1 MIRLYPNQR
10 LDEFN
15 QRQKFDGRKNGKNF
29 NKLYAKTNTMSWIA
43 YGNYLYTYNPADE
56 SNNRQRTEIKQSPLS
71 VNQKLTIIFSGI
83 AIGLA
88 VFIAFYFAI
97 KCFGNKQVMP
107 YNQVKLH
114 LLNFTIYCLDYEQ
127 CDFQ

>member
-1 MIRLYPNQR
+1 
-10 LDEFN
+10 
-15 QRQKFDGRKNGKNF
+15 
-29 NKLYAKTNTMSWIA
+29 MSWIA

>member
-1 MIRLYPNQR
+1 MIRLFPNQR

-15 QRQKFDGRKNGKNF
+15 QRHKFDGRKKGKN
-29 NKLYAKTNTMSWIA
+29 S
-43 YGNYLYTYNPADE
+43 PDE

-83 AIGLA
+83 SIGLA
-88 VFIAFYFAI
+88 VVIAFYFAI
-97 KCFGNKQVMP
+97 KYFGNKQVIT
-107 YNQVKLH
+107 YTQVKLH
-114 LLNFTIYCLDYEQ
+114 LSNFTIYCLDYKH